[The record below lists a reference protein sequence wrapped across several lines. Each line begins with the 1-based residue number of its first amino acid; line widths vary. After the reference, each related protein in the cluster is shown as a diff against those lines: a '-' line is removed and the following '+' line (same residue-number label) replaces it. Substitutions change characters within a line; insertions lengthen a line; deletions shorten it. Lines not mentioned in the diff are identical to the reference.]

1 MRENWK
7 EFVLFPAIT
16 AVVCTGINLFA
27 DWRRNTVDAFW
38 VYILMAFVMFIII
51 ACGKL
56 IIKGKKK

>member
-1 MRENWK
+1 MRDNLK
-7 EFVLFPAIT
+7 EYVLFPGIT

-38 VYILMAFVMFIII
+38 AYFLMAFVMFIII

-56 IIKGKKK
+56 IIKKKKN